1 LGNSTDHYTGKNPAE
16 GIDYEG
22 VMVGMALI
30 FVVVSQS
37 TSTGEI
43 KAEAEH
49 GGLRVKA
56 RE

>member
-1 LGNSTDHYTGKNPAE
+1 
-16 GIDYEG
+16 
-22 VMVGMALI
+22 MVGMALI